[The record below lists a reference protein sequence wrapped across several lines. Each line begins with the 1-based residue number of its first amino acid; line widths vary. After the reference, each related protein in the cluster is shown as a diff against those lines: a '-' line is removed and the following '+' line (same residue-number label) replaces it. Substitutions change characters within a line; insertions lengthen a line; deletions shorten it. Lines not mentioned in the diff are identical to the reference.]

1 MKVLQPAGWKRP
13 KGYANGIVAV
23 GRQIFV
29 AGQIGWDGEEAFV
42 SDDFA
47 AQARQALEN
56 VVAVLK
62 EAGAGPRHLTKMTWF
77 VIDKREYKAASRELG
92 QAWREVIGDCYPA
105 MTLVEVK
112 SLLEDRAKVEIEA
125 FAVLP

>member
-13 KGYANGIVAV
+13 RGYANGVMAA

-29 AGQIGWDGEEAFV
+29 AGQIGWDGDEVFV
-42 SDDFA
+42 SNEFA
-47 AQARQALEN
+47 AQARQALAN
-56 VVAVLK
+56 VVAVLN
-62 EAGAGPRHLTKMTWF
+62 EAGAAPRHLVKMTWF
-77 VIDKREYKAASRELG
+77 VTDKREYKAASRELG
-92 QAWREVIGDCYPA
+92 TIWREVIGDCYPA

>member
-13 KGYANGIVAV
+13 KGYANGVIAA
-23 GRQIFV
+23 GRLIFV
-29 AGQIGWDGEEAFV
+29 AGQIGWDADEAFV

-47 AQARQALEN
+47 GQARQALKN

-62 EAGAGPRHLTKMTWF
+62 EAGAGPRHLVKMTWF
-77 VIDKREYKAASRELG
+77 VTDKREYKAASRELG
-92 QAWREVIGDCYPA
+92 AIWREVIGDTYPA
-105 MTLVEVK
+105 MSLVEVK

>member
-13 KGYANGIVAV
+13 KGYANGVIAA

-29 AGQIGWDGEEAFV
+29 AGQIGWDADEAFV

-47 AQARQALEN
+47 GQARQALKN

-62 EAGAGPRHLTKMTWF
+62 EAGAGPRHLVKMTWF
-77 VIDKREYKAASRELG
+77 VTDKREYKAASRELG
-92 QAWREVIGDCYPA
+92 AIWREVIGDTYPA
-105 MTLVEVK
+105 MSLVEVK

>member
-13 KGYANGIVAV
+13 KGYANGVIAA
-23 GRQIFV
+23 GRLILV
-29 AGQIGWDGEEAFV
+29 AGQIGWDADEVFV
-42 SDDFA
+42 SEDFA
-47 AQARQALEN
+47 GQARQALKN

-62 EAGAGPRHLTKMTWF
+62 EAGAGPRHLVKMTWF
-77 VIDKREYKAASRELG
+77 VTDKREYKAASRELG
-92 QAWREVIGDCYPA
+92 AIWREVIGDTYPA
-105 MTLVEVK
+105 MSLVEVK